1 MHDAWARL
9 VRAWLL
15 TAILD
20 GAFSSSLSRFAYGS
34 TVTRLWQGVASVPL
48 GPSALEG
55 GTRTAL
61 IGIALHFCVALAW
74 STVFLVLYG
83 GMGWLRTAT
92 ASRSG
97 VLLVAA
103 IYGPL
108 VWMTMSLVIIPQ
120 FTHRPPTI
128 NYRWWVQWFGHMVF
142 VGLPIASSIARLH
155 SPLDDGEQ
163 LGPMGA
169 AMRS

>member
-1 MHDAWARL
+1 LARLIVRTHHLSDHMPATWLPRL

-15 TAILD
+15 TAVSD
-20 GAFSSSLSRFAYGS
+20 GLFSSCLAAFAYGS

-61 IGIALHFCVALAW
+61 IGIALHFTVALTWAV
-74 STVFLVLYG
+74 VFLLLYG
-83 GMGWLRTAT
+83 AVGALRSIT
-92 ASRSG
+92 SSVPG

-108 VWMTMSLVIIPQ
+108 IWMTMSLMLMPQ

-128 NYRWWVQWFGHMVF
+128 NYRWWIQWFGHMPF
-142 VGLPIASSIARLH
+142 VALPIVWSISRT
-155 SPLDDGEQ
+155 S
-163 LGPMGA
+163 
-169 AMRS
+169 R